1 MIFASRPSV
10 RQFALAQM
18 LTAVILANMT
28 PIFSKVLYARGWTPL
43 GLYFMTLVIMSI
55 ILIAHEMMALERG
68 ARWGMT
74 RKDLFGTLLS
84 TLTGGVGSPIL
95 FFTGLQYVS
104 ASETVLFTSLLPFWV
119 VLFGVIFFR
128 ERFTMQMGVGSVL
141 LISAILILIW
151 PNVTSVEFNPGI
163 PFLLCSPIL
172 SALTTVIH
180 KKYIKHRHLDS
191 IIMTRTILSMIII
204 GFWIHLF
211 DFESLE
217 MLKTPQNIWLLLLV
231 PVLGF
236 IFPFFLYFGSLK
248 HTKVTEAG
256 VVAAAGRTFAVIAA
270 STLLGEELTSIHILS
285 ITCVVF
291 GVLFINVPLTKWRIV
306 PSRLM
311 EVGPLRK

>member
-1 MIFASRPSV
+1 M
-10 RQFALAQM
+10 LA
-18 LTAVILANMT
+18 AVILANMT
-28 PIFSKVLYARGWTPL
+28 PVFSKVLYARGWTPL

-55 ILIAHEMMALERG
+55 ILMAHEIMAIERG

-74 RKDLFGTLLS
+74 RKDIVGTLLS

-95 FFTGLQYVS
+95 FFTGLQFIS
-104 ASETVLFTSLLPFWV
+104 ASETILFTSLLPFWI

-128 ERFTMQMGVGSVL
+128 EKFTAQMGMGSIL

-151 PNVTSVEFNPGI
+151 PDVRSLEFNPGI

-191 IIMTRTILSMIII
+191 IIMTRTVLSMLII
-204 GFWIHLF
+204 GIWIHLF

-217 MLKTPQNIWLLLLV
+217 MLKAPQNIWLLLIV
-231 PVLGF
+231 PVFGF
-236 IFPFFLYFGSLK
+236 IFPFFLYFRSLK

-256 VVAAAGRTFAVIAA
+256 IVAAAGRTFAVIAA
-270 STLLGEELTSIHILS
+270 STLLGEDLTPLHMLS

-291 GVLFINVPLTKWRIV
+291 GVLFINVPLTKWKIV

>member
-1 MIFASRPSV
+1 MV
-10 RQFALAQM
+10 
-18 LTAVILANMT
+18 
-28 PIFSKVLYARGWTPL
+28 
-43 GLYFMTLVIMSI
+43 LVIMSI

-74 RKDLFGTLLS
+74 KKDLFGTILS
-84 TLTGGVGSPIL
+84 TLTGGVGSPVL

-104 ASETVLFTSLLPFWV
+104 ASETVLLTSLLPFWV
-119 VLFGVIFFR
+119 VLFGVFFFR
-128 ERFTMQMGVGSVL
+128 ERFTLQMGMGSVL

-151 PNVTSVEFNPGI
+151 PNLNSVEFNRGI

-172 SALTTVIH
+172 SALTTVVH

-191 IIMTRTILSMIII
+191 VIMIRTILSMFIV
-204 GFWIHLF
+204 GLWIHLF
-211 DFESLE
+211 DFDSLE
-217 MLKTPQNIWLLLLV
+217 MLKAPQNIWLLLLV

-270 STLLGEELTSIHILS
+270 STLLGEELTTLHMLS
-285 ITCVVF
+285 ITCVIF

-311 EVGPLRK
+311 EMGPLRK

>member
-1 MIFASRPSV
+1 
-10 RQFALAQM
+10 M
-18 LTAVILANMT
+18 LIAVILANMT
-28 PIFSKVLYARGWTPL
+28 PVFSKILYERGWTPL

-55 ILIAHEMMALERG
+55 ILVAHEMMALERG
-68 ARWGMT
+68 KRWGMT
-74 RKDLFGTLLS
+74 RKDLFGTILS

-119 VLFGVIFFR
+119 VLFGVFFFR
-128 ERFTMQMGVGSVL
+128 ERFTFQMGVGSVL
-141 LISAILILIW
+141 LLAAVIILVWPDAIETNL
-151 PNVTSVEFNPGI
+151 NPGI

-172 SALTTVIH
+172 SALTTIIH
-180 KKYIKHRHLDS
+180 KKFIKHRHLDS
-191 IIMTRTILSMIII
+191 IIMTRTILSMVII
-204 GFWIHLF
+204 GTWIHLF

-217 MLKTPQNIWLLLLV
+217 MLQAPQNIWLLLLV

-270 STLLGEELTSIHILS
+270 STLLGEELTTIHMLS

-311 EVGPLRK
+311 EMGPLRK